1 MTLRGVLFD
10 MDGVLVH
17 SEEAWFVAMNEVA
30 EELGCAPIAREDF
43 DRGWGQGVAEDAE
56 EHYGGIDPSRLEQ
69 LYTVAVA
76 RHLHHLEVPR
86 PSILDEVRALG
97 LRVGVVTNTPQPL
110 ADQSLE
116 LAGLS
121 AEVVCAAGEAP
132 AKPHPG
138 LVELALRRLGLSSEQ
153 VVLVGD
159 SASDAGAAEAAG
171 VRLVGLRRPGW
182 RSIEDLEELL
192 TTLKGL
198 SPQSSSM

>member
-1 MTLRGVLFD
+1 MTATLRTSGPIAKGFTARASAGYSCSGSGRSHQVTLRGVLFD

-121 AEVVCAAGEAP
+121 AEVVCAARAGLAATGP
-132 AKPHPG
+132 VLGAGGPG
-138 LVELALRRLGLSSEQ
+138 G
-153 VVLVGD
+153 
-159 SASDAGAAEAAG
+159 
-171 VRLVGLRRPGW
+171 
-182 RSIEDLEELL
+182 
-192 TTLKGL
+192 
-198 SPQSSSM
+198 

>member
-10 MDGVLVH
+10 MDGVLIH

-30 EELGCAPIAREDF
+30 EQLGCGPIAREDF
-43 DRGWGQGVAEDAE
+43 DRGWGQGVVEDAE
-56 EHYGGIDPSRLEQ
+56 DHYGGVDPKRLEQ
-69 LYTVAVA
+69 LYNQAVP

-138 LVELALRRLGLSSEQ
+138 LIELALQRLGLSRDE

-171 VRLVGLRRPGW
+171 VRLVGLKRPGW
-182 RSIEDLEELL
+182 RSIEKLEELFP
-192 TTLKGL
+192 TLERL
-198 SPQSSSM
+198 QR